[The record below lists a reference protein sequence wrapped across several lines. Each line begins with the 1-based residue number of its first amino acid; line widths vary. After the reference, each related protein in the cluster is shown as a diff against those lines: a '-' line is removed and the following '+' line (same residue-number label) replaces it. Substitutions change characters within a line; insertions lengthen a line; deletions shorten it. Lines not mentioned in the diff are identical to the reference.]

1 MEEKGIIICINKI
14 NKVKKDLK
22 NIKKIKEKLKNQHEK
37 VFVFFSCIV

>member
-22 NIKKIKEKLKNQHEK
+22 NIKKIKEKLKN
-37 VFVFFSCIV
+37 